1 MFVIIVVCCLG
12 TLRTDSQRS
21 VAHRSFDVDIAATTA
36 TAVMVVVTGWSG
48 SKTSCSK
55 GSRLLSFLTEKRLR
69 CVSLHRPT
77 AQYTHTH
84 THSLVFIYSH
94 HTLPRCIALCY
105 TSESR
110 KLVCILCCVFES
122 SIRTT
127 RPNWRIPFCPDVPAT
142 STTMEVDHWLTIIC

>member
-1 MFVIIVVCCLG
+1 VSSRDAPNRQPVVRRSPFVDVVI
-12 TLRTDSQRS
+12 
-21 VAHRSFDVDIAATTA
+21 AAATT
-36 TAVMVVVTGWSG
+36 TAVMIVVTGWSG

-69 CVSLHRPT
+69 CVSLRRPT

-84 THSLVFIYSH
+84 SLVFIHSQ
-94 HTLPRCIALCY
+94 HTLPQCIALCY
-105 TSESR
+105 TQESR
-110 KLVCILCCVFES
+110 KLVCILCCVSES
-122 SIRTT
+122 SVRTT